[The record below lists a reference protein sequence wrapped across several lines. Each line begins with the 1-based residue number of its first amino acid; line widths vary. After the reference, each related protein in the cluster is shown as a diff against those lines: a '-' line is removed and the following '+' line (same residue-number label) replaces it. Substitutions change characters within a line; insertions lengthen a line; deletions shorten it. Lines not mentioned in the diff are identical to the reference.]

1 MISGERS
8 EELDAGPEEVWAV
21 IGDVAAYPEWMS
33 LVREAEI
40 RETDGNGRPL
50 LVESVNDAKVKTVR
64 VLLRYAY
71 DEGRAVSWHSES
83 GAVRALDGIL
93 EISGAGEGRSRVTYR
108 LSVDPGRRLGL
119 LLRGP
124 IVDQVRERI
133 LGGTLS
139 DLRARVEAAGP

>member
-8 EELDAGPEEVWAV
+8 EELDAEPEAVWAV

-33 LVREAEI
+33 LVKTAEI
-40 RETDGNGRPL
+40 KETDDRGRPV
-50 LVESVNDAKVKTVR
+50 LVESDNDAKVKTVR

-83 GAVRALDGIL
+83 GDVRALDGIL
-93 EISGAGEGRSRVTYR
+93 EVTASGDGGSRVTYR
-108 LSVDPGRRLGL
+108 LSVDPGRLGL

-124 IVDQVRERI
+124 IVDQVRDRI
-133 LGGTLS
+133 LGGTLA
-139 DLRARVEAAGP
+139 DLRGRLGV

>member
-8 EELDAGPEEVWAV
+8 EELDADPAAVWAV

-33 LVREAEI
+33 LVKHAQT
-40 RETDGNGRPL
+40 RETDDHGRPV
-50 LVESVNDAKVKTVR
+50 LVESDNDAKVKTVR

-83 GAVRALDGIL
+83 GDVRALDGIL
-93 EISGAGEGRSRVTYR
+93 EVTAAGDGRSRVTYR

-124 IVDQVRERI
+124 LVDQVRDRI
-133 LGGTLS
+133 LGGTLA
-139 DLRARVEAAGP
+139 DLRGRLGA

>member
-8 EELDAGPEEVWAV
+8 EELDAGVEAVWSV
-21 IGDVAAYPEWMS
+21 IGDVAAYAEWMS
-33 LVREAEI
+33 LVRQAAIIEI
-40 RETDGNGRPL
+40 DDRGRPV
-50 LVESVNDAKVKTVR
+50 LVESENDAKVKTVR
-64 VLLRYAY
+64 VVLRYAY

-83 GAVRALDGIL
+83 GDVRVLDGIL
-93 EISGAGEGRSRVTYR
+93 EVSGAGAGRSRVTYR

-133 LGGTLS
+133 LGGTLA
-139 DLRARVEAAGP
+139 DLRAPRVPRS